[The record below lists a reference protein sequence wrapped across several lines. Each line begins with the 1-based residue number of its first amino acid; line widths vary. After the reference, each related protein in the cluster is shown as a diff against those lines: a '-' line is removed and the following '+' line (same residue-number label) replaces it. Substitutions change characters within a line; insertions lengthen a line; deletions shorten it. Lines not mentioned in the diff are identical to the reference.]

1 MKFQEFFKEILGKF
15 QGCFKK
21 VKGVQVR
28 LKDISISLMGVSRV
42 FERSSTGGL
51 CKFQWYFK
59 EVSKKFHE
67 CFKKVSRVFQESFN
81 CVSREFLVGFKGI

>member
-1 MKFQEFFKEILGKF
+1 MLGKF

-51 CKFQWYFK
+51 CKYFK
-59 EVSKKFHE
+59 EVSKKFQG
-67 CFKKVSRVFQESFN
+67 CFKKFQL
-81 CVSREFLVGFKGI
+81 CFKDD